1 MHFMSRFYFKQIYK
15 KWWFWTIIVVIICLL
30 VAIDFAL
37 GFHEKKKDS
46 SEIIEPTKQM
56 LSQSDYKDSCKTVK
70 YSYIARNPNKHI
82 GERFKFSGQ
91 VESVLKFKT
100 NKKNVNAY
108 NMRIDVTK
116 DEYGFWDDVVCANIE
131 LDDSDDK
138 ILEGDI
144 VTIWGECDGQY
155 EENELHHSYVYPVI
169 NIEYY
174 NIEK

>member
-46 SEIIEPTKQM
+46 SEIIEPTKQV

-116 DEYGFWDDVVCANIE
+116 EDRKSVV
-131 LDDSDDK
+131 
-138 ILEGDI
+138 
-144 VTIWGECDGQY
+144 
-155 EENELHHSYVYPVI
+155 
-169 NIEYY
+169 
-174 NIEK
+174 